1 MKKIG
6 HIAAREF
13 LTTVMTRGFLI
24 GLLLMPALIT
34 LMVILGPRLFSQR
47 NFRAQGQIAIVDAT
61 GVVAVELRAAVDP
74 KAIAARRE
82 ADAGRALAQA
92 PEGVRELGGA
102 AGGRAMEATLGQIP
116 DLHVVER
123 PTGADLQQEKA
134 WLTQEGQGADR
145 HLALAFIHPDAAVQR
160 QGSPAYGT
168 YDLYVAA
175 NLDDRAENAI
185 QQSLREAIVASRAR
199 AQKLDR
205 DALNTM
211 TRVDR
216 VQAVVVTK
224 STEQRAFGPLNR
236 VLPVAFTMLLFIG
249 VMMGG
254 QTLMTTTIE
263 EKSSRVIEVL
273 LSAVSPLELMAGK
286 ILGQMAVSFVA
297 LGLYVGMGIA
307 LLLSFALF
315 GLVDLS
321 LLFYLGVFFV
331 ITYLVNGS
339 LMVAIGA
346 AVNELKEAQSL
357 MMPVMLALMAPLMLA
372 GPISLDP
379 NSTFSMAISFVPPV
393 NTFAMLL
400 RMTSTAPPPTWQVW
414 LTIAIGIASVF
425 AAIWFA
431 ARVFRIGL
439 LMYGK
444 PPDLATLIRWARA
457 A

>member
-34 LMVILGPRLFSQR
+34 IMVILGPRLFSQR
-47 NFRAQGQIAIVDAT
+47 NFRAQGQVAVVDVT
-61 GVVAVELRAAVDP
+61 GIVVAELRAAVDP

-82 ADAGRALAQA
+82 ADARRALAQA
-92 PEGVRELGGA
+92 PEGVREIGGA
-102 AGGRAMEATLGQIP
+102 AGARAMEATLGQIP
-116 DLHVVER
+116 DLRVVER
-123 PTGADLQQEKA
+123 PPGADLQSEKA
-134 WLTQEGQGADR
+134 WLTQEEKGADR
-145 HLALAFIHPDAAVQR
+145 HLALAVIHPDAAVQR
-160 QGSPAYGT
+160 DGSPGYGT

-175 NLDDRAENAI
+175 NIDDRAENAI
-185 QQSLREAIVASRAR
+185 QQALREALVASRAR
-199 AQKLDR
+199 ARNVDG
-205 DALNTM
+205 DALNAM

-216 VQAVVVTK
+216 VQSVVVTK
-224 STEQRAFGPLNR
+224 GTEQRAFGPLNR
-236 VLPVAFTMLLFIG
+236 VLPVAFTMLLFLG

-254 QTLMTTTIE
+254 QTLMTSTIE

-286 ILGQMAVSFVA
+286 ILGQM
-297 LGLYVGMGIA
+297 
-307 LLLSFALF
+307 
-315 GLVDLS
+315 
-321 LLFYLGVFFV
+321 GVFFV

-357 MMPVMLALMAPLMLA
+357 MLAA
-372 GPISLDP
+372 PISLDP
-379 NSTFSMAISFVPPV
+379 NSAFATAMSFIPPV

-400 RMTSTAPPPTWQVW
+400 RMTSTAPPPLWQVW
-414 LTIAIGIASVF
+414 LSIGVGVASVF

-431 ARVFRIGL
+431 AKVFRIGL